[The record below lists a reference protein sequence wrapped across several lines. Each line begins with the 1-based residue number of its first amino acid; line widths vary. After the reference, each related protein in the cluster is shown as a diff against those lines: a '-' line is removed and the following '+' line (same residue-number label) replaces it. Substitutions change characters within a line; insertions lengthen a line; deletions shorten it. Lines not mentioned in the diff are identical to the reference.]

1 VSDSS
6 WDALLAGHRRAEP
19 AMTALAGGGL
29 RPPLHRP
36 RAAIL
41 ACSDA
46 RVPPSVVFDQ
56 PAGSLFVI
64 RIAGNTAGP
73 AAQASLDYAVAEL
86 GVDLIVVLGHTSCG
100 AVTAAASGTCGGHLA
115 PIVAPI
121 CRIARQHPD
130 ATVDELAALNVAAT
144 MTDLSTHDGPIP
156 RAIADG
162 RLEIRGAVH
171 DLVTG
176 RLHPVTPAA
185 MHDDGRVTGE
195 HSPGEPPVGIT
206 QSRAAATSDGAL
218 PTSNCDTNR

>member
-1 VSDSS
+1 MSDSS
-6 WDALLAGHRRAEP
+6 WNALLAGHQRAE
-19 AMTALAGGGL
+19 ATMTALTEGGV
-29 RPPLHRP
+29 RPPLHAP

-64 RIAGNTAGP
+64 RIAGNTTGP

-115 PIVAPI
+115 PIVEPI
-121 CRIARQHPD
+121 CRIARHHPE
-130 ATVDELAALNVAAT
+130 ASVDELAALNVAST
-144 MTDLSTHDGPIP
+144 MADLAAHDGPV
-156 RAIADG
+156 AQAVAEG
-162 RLEIRGAVH
+162 RVEIRGALH

-176 RLHPVTPAA
+176 QLHPVAA
-185 MHDDGRVTGE
+185 E
-195 HSPGEPPVGIT
+195 
-206 QSRAAATSDGAL
+206 AAARDA
-218 PTSNCDTNR
+218 NRHR

>member
-1 VSDSS
+1 MSDSS
-6 WDALLAGHRRAEP
+6 WTSLVAGHERAE
-19 AMTALAGGGL
+19 AMTASHADTGV
-29 RPPLHRP
+29 RPPVHEP

-86 GVDLIVVLGHTSCG
+86 GVDLVVVLGHTTCG

-115 PIVAPI
+115 PIVEPI
-121 CRIARQHPD
+121 CKIAKLHPG
-130 ATVDELAALNVAAT
+130 ASIDELATLNVANT
-144 MTDLSTHDGPIP
+144 MAELAANDGPIG
-156 RAIADG
+156 RAVADG
-162 RLEIRGAVH
+162 RVEIRGALH

-176 RLHPVTPAA
+176 RLHTITADAAERPASS
-185 MHDDGRVTGE
+185 HR
-195 HSPGEPPVGIT
+195 
-206 QSRAAATSDGAL
+206 
-218 PTSNCDTNR
+218 

>member
-1 VSDSS
+1 MQRPPMRPPGTHRSGRPMSDSS
-6 WDALLAGHRRAEP
+6 WNALLAGHERAVP
-19 AMTALAGGGL
+19 TMIALAGDGT

-36 RAAIL
+36 RVAIL

-56 PAGSLFVI
+56 PAGNLFVI

-121 CRIARQHPD
+121 CKIARRHPD
-130 ATVDELAALNVAAT
+130 ATVDELAALNVAST
-144 MTDLSTHDGPIP
+144 MADLAAHEGPITK
-156 RAIADG
+156 AIAEG
-162 RLEIRGAVH
+162 RLEIRGALH
-171 DLVTG
+171 DLVTAQ
-176 RLHPVTPAA
+176 LHPVAA
-185 MHDDGRVTGE
+185 DTATRDVTAGR
-195 HSPGEPPVGIT
+195 
-206 QSRAAATSDGAL
+206 
-218 PTSNCDTNR
+218 